1 MCVDGERWPDRPL
14 IARDKLT
21 CYEWLCPRLSGATGA
36 QRGRSLASEADT
48 ASTLV
53 VWVAA
58 GCSAAR
64 LLRYFGSRQKFSFF
78 RLSGAATRVASHVIG
93 ILIWRSP
100 QRSGSWTQWQRGSVA
115 GAAVRRSM
123 NSHHQERAP
132 MSRRYALE
140 SHSHAHHSHGSSR
153 LDLKPCCECSC

>member
-1 MCVDGERWPDRPL
+1 MHARMTHSLTIRYRARRRHACPRRRWKGSAGHYFRFFDWTSRGQLELMVVQSAVQWIADNAVRRRVCRSVDGERWPDRPL

-78 RLSGAATRVASHVIG
+78 RLSGAATR
-93 ILIWRSP
+93 R
-100 QRSGSWTQWQRGSVA
+100 
-115 GAAVRRSM
+115 M
-123 NSHHQERAP
+123 
-132 MSRRYALE
+132 
-140 SHSHAHHSHGSSR
+140 
-153 LDLKPCCECSC
+153 